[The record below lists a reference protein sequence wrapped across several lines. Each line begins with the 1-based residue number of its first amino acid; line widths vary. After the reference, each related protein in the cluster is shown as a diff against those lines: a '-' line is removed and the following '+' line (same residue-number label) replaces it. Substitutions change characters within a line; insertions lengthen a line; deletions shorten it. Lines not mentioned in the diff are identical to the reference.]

1 MRKTLASLCVL
12 VMAICLMTG
21 CGLFRA
27 KDKIWSIKGD
37 IKCEFHVTSNYKID
51 KLGDIYNVE
60 FDKDQF
66 IKLYNEGKSY
76 DSSYYMKHLDKLSLR
91 FDPNTQLE
99 EYMKMDD
106 SEISIRAK
114 YEDGQN
120 VISVYRYNDK
130 LYFFVLNMG
139 GRSKPEEQGSYYM
152 EMSDKLA
159 EYWGPVIDKVLQEG

>member
-12 VMAICLMTG
+12 VMTVCLMTG

-37 IKCEFHVTSNYKID
+37 IKCEFHISSNHKIG
-51 KLGDIYNVE
+51 KPVDIYDVE

-91 FDPNTQLE
+91 IDPSTQLE
-99 EYMKMDD
+99 EFKKIDD
-106 SEISIRAK
+106 SEICVTAK
-114 YEDGQN
+114 YDGGQHMIR
-120 VISVYRYNDK
+120 VFHYNDK
-130 LYFFVLNMG
+130 LYFFVLDMG
-139 GRSKPEEQGSYYM
+139 GRSKPEEKGSYYV

-159 EYWGPVIDKVLQEG
+159 EYWGPVIDKVLAAG

>member
-12 VMAICLMTG
+12 VMTLCVMTG

-37 IKCEFHVTSNYKID
+37 IKCEFHITSNHKIG
-51 KLGDIYNVE
+51 KPVDINNVE

-76 DSSYYMKHLDKLSLR
+76 DSSYYMNHLDKLSLR
-91 FDPNTQLE
+91 LDPNTQLE
-99 EYMKMDD
+99 DFMNMDD
-106 SEISIRAK
+106 SEISITAK
-114 YEDGQN
+114 YEGGQN

-159 EYWGPVIDKVLQEG
+159 EYWGPVIEKVLQAG